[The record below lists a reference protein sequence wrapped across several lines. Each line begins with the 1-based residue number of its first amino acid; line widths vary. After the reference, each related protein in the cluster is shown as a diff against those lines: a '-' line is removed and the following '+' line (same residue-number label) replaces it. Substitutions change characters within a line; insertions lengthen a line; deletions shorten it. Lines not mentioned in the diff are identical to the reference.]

1 MDAVFG
7 VESPAFVAVRAVL
20 SICTIGLLGA
30 LALRWAVLGRYAG
43 PDAELLRAAVDDGL
57 RPWIDRLALVAVAA
71 TLARFVAQHA
81 AVFGSEQALT
91 RDALATLLFR
101 SNWGRAWWLAI
112 TSAIVV
118 TWVAP
123 RLRRSTNTAWLVAA
137 AAILL
142 LAASQPLSGHPA
154 AATMPRLAVAMQ
166 LLHLVGA
173 GGWVGSLA
181 LLTFVAIPAARDLE
195 RGVSRD
201 QRREPGREASHT
213 ATGDPDARIAGLIR
227 AFSPTALAFSA
238 LLGITGLFTAWGNLG
253 GFAPLWQSE
262 YGRTLL
268 IKLGFLSITA
278 ATGAYNWRRVL
289 PALGEPISSARLRRS
304 SLVELTAALLVLIAT
319 AVLVAT
325 PMPGE

>member
-1 MDAVFG
+1 MDGVFG

-20 SICTIGLLGA
+20 SICTIGLIGA
-30 LALRWAVLGRYAG
+30 LSLRWAVLGRYAG
-43 PDAELLRAAVDDGL
+43 PDAELLRAAVDERL

-81 AVFGSEQALT
+81 AVFGTEQALT

-142 LAASQPLSGHPA
+142 FAASQPLSGHPA
-154 AATMPRLAVAMQ
+154 AATLPRLAVAMQ

-181 LLTFVAIPAARDLE
+181 LLTFVAIPAARDPA
-195 RGVSRD
+195 RDVS
-201 QRREPGREASHT
+201 REASHA

-227 AFSPTALAFSA
+227 AFSPTALAFAA
-238 LLGITGLFTAWGNLG
+238 LLAITGLFTAWGNLG

-262 YGRTLL
+262 YGRTLA

-289 PALGEPISSARLRRS
+289 PSLGEPISSARLRRS
-304 SLVELTAALLVLIAT
+304 SLVELSASLLVLIAT